1 MFLIQAS
8 LILIELFLTKQA
20 VQYNKRYPLHIP
32 QSREL
37 SEPTVIKHDTS
48 YNCFIVLSHVA
59 MHRGNLSVT
68 WITYN
73 S

>member
-1 MFLIQAS
+1 MQAS

-20 VQYNKRYPLHIP
+20 EQYNKSFPLLVS

-37 SEPTVIKHDTS
+37 SELTIIKHDTS
-48 YNCFIVLSHVA
+48 YNCFIVSHVA
-59 MHRGNLSVT
+59 MHGGNLSVT
-68 WITYN
+68 WI